1 MRAISTEKNCPL
13 CFLYIHNA
21 LLWWSGLCIFIE
33 KILCT
38 YVAILP
44 IILASIKII
53 VYWCDKHTDVCVVY
67 KSILK
72 AETPQN
78 FLVSHL
84 NNFAL
89 ALSSSTFYCLDKTR
103 LILSGGSRGEQTKSN
118 NVVIRIYAWLL

>member
-1 MRAISTEKNCPL
+1 MPTVFVTML
-13 CFLYIHNA
+13 HIHNA

-44 IILASIKII
+44 IILASQ
-53 VYWCDKHTDVCVVY
+53 HQNN
-67 KSILK
+67 SILMRQ
-72 AETPQN
+72 THRCVQN
-78 FLVSHL
+78 TKVGLHIGRRDPPKFLVSHL

-118 NVVIRIYAWLL
+118 NVVIRIYA